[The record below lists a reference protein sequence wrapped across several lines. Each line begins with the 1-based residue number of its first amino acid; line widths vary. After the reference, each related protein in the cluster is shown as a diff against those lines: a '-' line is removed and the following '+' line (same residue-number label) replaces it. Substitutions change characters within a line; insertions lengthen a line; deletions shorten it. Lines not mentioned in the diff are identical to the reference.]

1 MKKMLLI
8 WLLAAGFA
16 SAGATAQNIALG
28 ERVPELKIQ
37 TWLDNRQ
44 PEPAP
49 TTYIEFFHSTSV
61 MACERVVMLPARMPS
76 TYSPVESTRFL
87 RRLK

>member
-1 MKKMLLI
+1 MKKVLLI

-49 TTYIEFFHSTSV
+49 TTYIEFSI
-61 MACERVVMLPARMPS
+61 
-76 TYSPVESTRFL
+76 
-87 RRLK
+87 RRIPRAKPRSNA

>member
-1 MKKMLLI
+1 MKKVLLI

-44 PEPAP
+44 P
-49 TTYIEFFHSTSV
+49 
-61 MACERVVMLPARMPS
+61 
-76 TYSPVESTRFL
+76 
-87 RRLK
+87 

>member
-1 MKKMLLI
+1 MKKVLLI

-44 PEPAP
+44 PEPARRP
-49 TTYIEFFHSTSV
+49 TSNFSI
-61 MACERVVMLPARMPS
+61 
-76 TYSPVESTRFL
+76 
-87 RRLK
+87 RRIPRAKPRSNA

>member
-1 MKKMLLI
+1 MKKVLLI

-28 ERVPELKIQ
+28 ERVPELKLQ
-37 TWLDNRQ
+37 TWLDNRP

-49 TTYIEFFHSTSV
+49 TTYND
-61 MACERVVMLPARMPS
+61 
-76 TYSPVESTRFL
+76 
-87 RRLK
+87 